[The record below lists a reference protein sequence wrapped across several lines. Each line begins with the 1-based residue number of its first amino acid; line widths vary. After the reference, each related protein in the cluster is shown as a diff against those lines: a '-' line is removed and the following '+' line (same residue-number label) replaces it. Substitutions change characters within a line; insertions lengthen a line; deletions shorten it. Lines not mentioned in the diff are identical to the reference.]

1 MKTETTAN
9 STELMPK
16 LARHRRLA
24 QCWLC
29 RERLGV
35 KQVADRKLCLGC
47 AENVV
52 WSQTLG
58 RFVTV
63 PE

>member
-1 MKTETTAN
+1 MTTETIT
-9 STELMPK
+9 TELMPK
-16 LARHRRLA
+16 MARRRRLA

-35 KQVADRKLCLGC
+35 TIVGERKLCLGC
-47 AENVV
+47 AENAV
-52 WSQTLG
+52 WSETLG